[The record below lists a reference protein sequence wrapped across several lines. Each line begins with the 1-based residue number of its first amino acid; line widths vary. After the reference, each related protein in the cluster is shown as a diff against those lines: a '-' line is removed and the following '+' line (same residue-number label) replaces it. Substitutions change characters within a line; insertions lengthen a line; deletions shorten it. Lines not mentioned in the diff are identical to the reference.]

1 MTIRKTSPEIK
12 AIVERLWF
20 EREEMILQ
28 QRAKY
33 PTAAILAAV
42 AKAHGLD
49 VETLRSK
56 ARPRH
61 VSLAR
66 HHAVWEMRCR
76 RFDLGFS
83 QIAAELNRDD
93 HTTALHSYQTFCKA
107 VAQNHYRAERALVAD
122 ILEGKE

>member
-20 EREEMILQ
+20 EREELILQ

-49 VETLRSK
+49 VATLRSK
-56 ARPRH
+56 ARTRRVAH
-61 VSLAR
+61 AR
-66 HHAVWEMRCR
+66 HHAVWEMRHR

-83 QIAAELNRDD
+83 QIAAELNRED
-93 HTTALHSYQTFCKA
+93 HTTAMHSYQTFAKLVSLGRYA
-107 VAQNHYRAERALVAD
+107 DERAKVAAM
-122 ILEGKE
+122 LEDKE